1 MSILFLKIFLSTFFL
16 TVIFEKLG
24 HTPHLLD
31 HPIKRSAHS
40 YPIPSGGG
48 AVVVIVFLVVATSL
62 FLNDRIPVNE
72 YHALMGGSLIAVLGF
87 ADDVSSLSLWVRLP
101 TQFVAA
107 FWVVYSLGGVP
118 SIDFSFFQLSNSEIL
133 ILLGV
138 LALIWLLNLYNFMDG
153 ADGLA
158 GTELIF
164 VTSMSL
170 VFAIIAGDNL
180 VALISAILISSISG
194 FPSVVI
200 LLISGLFIGRS
211 GLGLVEP
218 LDLGQGLETIVG
230 LLVCL
235 VLFEGGLNLKL
246 PEGNIRNTVLRISLI
261 RLFISLSAG
270 IFIAHWLAGLSWPV
284 AGVYS
289 AIVLATGPTVV
300 SPLVDQ
306 IKLVSPLSEVLKAE
320 GLVLEPIGAV
330 LALLLLELILGDLH
344 GIKEVF
350 IALMQRLGGGV
361 LIGISSGWLL
371 SEILK
376 KIKNET
382 SFGIELQ
389 VTLGFIFLVYGICEY
404 ILPES
409 GLPASVA
416 AGFIVGKRE
425 IIDKERLDNLIGE
438 LAQLA
443 ITVLF
448 PLLASDVSWGELSP
462 LGWGGIICV
471 LMLMIIVRPIS
482 ISLATMGGELD
493 VKQRVFLSWLAP
505 RGIVTAAVASLFSI
519 RLEQAGVLGAGRL
532 QGLVFLTILMTVG
545 IQGLTARPLANFLN
559 LIDKEI

>member
-1 MSILFLKIFLSTFFL
+1 MTP
-16 TVIFEKLG
+16 ERLG
-24 HTPHLLD
+24 LLWG
-31 HPIKRSAHS
+31 I
-40 YPIPSGGG
+40 
-48 AVVVIVFLVVATSL
+48 T
-62 FLNDRIPVNE
+62 
-72 YHALMGGSLIAVLGF
+72 
-87 ADDVSSLSLWVRLP
+87 
-101 TQFVAA
+101 
-107 FWVVYSLGGVP
+107 
-118 SIDFSFFQLSNSEIL
+118 
-133 ILLGV
+133 
-138 LALIWLLNLYNFMDG
+138 
-153 ADGLA
+153 
-158 GTELIF
+158 
-164 VTSMSL
+164 
-170 VFAIIAGDNL
+170 VFAGACARL
-180 VALISAILISSISG
+180 TSSITG

-200 LLISGLFIGRS
+200 LLLSGLFIGRS

-246 PEGNIRNTVLRISLI
+246 PEGNIRNTVLKISLI
-261 RLFISLSAG
+261 RLFFSLGAG
-270 IFIAHWLAGLSWPV
+270 IFIAHWLAGLSWSV

-300 SPLVDQ
+300 TPLVEQ
-306 IKLVSPLSEVLKAE
+306 IKLASPLSEVLKAE

-330 LALLLLELILGDLH
+330 LALLLLEFILGDLH
-344 GIKEVF
+344 GIEDVF
-350 IALMQRLGGGV
+350 FALMQRLGGGV
-361 LIGISSGWLL
+361 VIGLSSGWLL

-376 KIKNET
+376 KIKNEA

-404 ILPES
+404 FLPES

-416 AGFIVGKRE
+416 SGFIVGKRE
-425 IIDKERLDNLIGE
+425 IIDKEKLDNLIGE

-471 LMLMIIVRPIS
+471 LLMMVVVRPIS
-482 ISLATMGGELD
+482 ISIATTGRELD
-493 VKQRVFLSWLAP
+493 IKEKVFLAWLAP

-545 IQGLTARPLANFLN
+545 IQGLTAKPLANLLELREKN
-559 LIDKEI
+559 S

>member
-1 MSILFLKIFLSTFFL
+1 MTP
-16 TVIFEKLG
+16 ERLG
-24 HTPHLLD
+24 LLWG
-31 HPIKRSAHS
+31 I
-40 YPIPSGGG
+40 
-48 AVVVIVFLVVATSL
+48 T
-62 FLNDRIPVNE
+62 
-72 YHALMGGSLIAVLGF
+72 
-87 ADDVSSLSLWVRLP
+87 
-101 TQFVAA
+101 
-107 FWVVYSLGGVP
+107 
-118 SIDFSFFQLSNSEIL
+118 
-133 ILLGV
+133 
-138 LALIWLLNLYNFMDG
+138 
-153 ADGLA
+153 
-158 GTELIF
+158 
-164 VTSMSL
+164 
-170 VFAIIAGDNL
+170 VFAGACARL
-180 VALISAILISSISG
+180 LSAISG
-194 FPSVVI
+194 FSSVVI
-200 LLISGLFIGRS
+200 LLVSGLFIGRS

-246 PEGNIRNTVLRISLI
+246 PEGNIRNTVLKISLT
-261 RLFISLSAG
+261 RLIISLAAG
-270 IFIAHWLAGLSWPV
+270 ILIAHWLAGLSWTV

-300 SPLVDQ
+300 SPLVEQ
-306 IKLVSPLSEVLKAE
+306 IELVSPISEVLKAE

-330 LALLLLELILGDLH
+330 LALSLLEFILGDLH
-344 GIKEVF
+344 GIEEVF
-350 IALMQRLGGGV
+350 FALMQRLGGGV
-361 LIGISSGWLL
+361 LIGLSSGWLL

-376 KIKNET
+376 KIKNEA

-404 ILPES
+404 FLPES

-416 AGFIVGKRE
+416 SGFIVGKRE

-471 LMLMIIVRPIS
+471 FMMMIIVRPIS
-482 ISLATMGGELD
+482 MSIATFGRELGI
-493 VKQRVFLSWLAP
+493 KEKVFLAWVAP

-545 IQGLTARPLANFLN
+545 IQGLTAKPLATLLKLTKKNN
-559 LIDKEI
+559 

>member
-1 MSILFLKIFLSTFFL
+1 MTP
-16 TVIFEKLG
+16 ERLG
-24 HTPHLLD
+24 LLWG
-31 HPIKRSAHS
+31 I
-40 YPIPSGGG
+40 
-48 AVVVIVFLVVATSL
+48 T
-62 FLNDRIPVNE
+62 
-72 YHALMGGSLIAVLGF
+72 
-87 ADDVSSLSLWVRLP
+87 
-101 TQFVAA
+101 
-107 FWVVYSLGGVP
+107 
-118 SIDFSFFQLSNSEIL
+118 
-133 ILLGV
+133 
-138 LALIWLLNLYNFMDG
+138 
-153 ADGLA
+153 
-158 GTELIF
+158 
-164 VTSMSL
+164 
-170 VFAIIAGDNL
+170 VFAGAF
-180 VALISAILISSISG
+180 ARLISSVYG

-200 LLISGLFIGRS
+200 LLLSGLLIGRS

-246 PEGNIRNTVLRISLI
+246 PEGNIRNTVLKISLI
-261 RLFISLSAG
+261 RLFISLAAG
-270 IFIAHWLAGLSWPV
+270 ILIAHWLAGLSWSV

-300 SPLVDQ
+300 TPLVEQ

-330 LALLLLELILGDLH
+330 LALLLLEFILGDLH
-344 GIKEVF
+344 GIEEVF
-350 IALMQRLGGGV
+350 FALMQRLGGGV
-361 LIGISSGWLL
+361 LIGLSSGWLL

-376 KIKNET
+376 KIKNDA

-404 ILPES
+404 FLPES

-471 LMLMIIVRPIS
+471 LMLMLIVRPVSIS
-482 ISLATMGGELD
+482 IATLGGELEI
-493 VKQRVFLSWLAP
+493 KQKVFLAWLAP

-545 IQGLTARPLANFLN
+545 IQGLTAKPLAQILK
-559 LIDKEI
+559 LTEEE

>member
-1 MSILFLKIFLSTFFL
+1 MTP
-16 TVIFEKLG
+16 ERLG
-24 HTPHLLD
+24 LLWG
-31 HPIKRSAHS
+31 I
-40 YPIPSGGG
+40 
-48 AVVVIVFLVVATSL
+48 T
-62 FLNDRIPVNE
+62 
-72 YHALMGGSLIAVLGF
+72 
-87 ADDVSSLSLWVRLP
+87 
-101 TQFVAA
+101 
-107 FWVVYSLGGVP
+107 
-118 SIDFSFFQLSNSEIL
+118 
-133 ILLGV
+133 
-138 LALIWLLNLYNFMDG
+138 
-153 ADGLA
+153 
-158 GTELIF
+158 
-164 VTSMSL
+164 
-170 VFAIIAGDNL
+170 VFAGAC
-180 VALISAILISSISG
+180 ARLISSVSG

-376 KIKNET
+376 KIKNEA

-389 VTLGFIFLVYGICEY
+389 ITLGFIFLVYGICEY

-482 ISLATMGGELD
+482 ISLATIGGELD

>member
-1 MSILFLKIFLSTFFL
+1 MTP
-16 TVIFEKLG
+16 ERLG
-24 HTPHLLD
+24 LLWG
-31 HPIKRSAHS
+31 I
-40 YPIPSGGG
+40 
-48 AVVVIVFLVVATSL
+48 T
-62 FLNDRIPVNE
+62 
-72 YHALMGGSLIAVLGF
+72 
-87 ADDVSSLSLWVRLP
+87 
-101 TQFVAA
+101 
-107 FWVVYSLGGVP
+107 
-118 SIDFSFFQLSNSEIL
+118 
-133 ILLGV
+133 
-138 LALIWLLNLYNFMDG
+138 
-153 ADGLA
+153 
-158 GTELIF
+158 
-164 VTSMSL
+164 
-170 VFAIIAGDNL
+170 VFAGAF
-180 VALISAILISSISG
+180 ARLISSISG

-200 LLISGLFIGRS
+200 LLLSGLFIGRS

-246 PEGNIRNTVLRISLI
+246 PEGNIRNTVLKISLI
-261 RLFISLSAG
+261 RLLISLSAG
-270 IFIAHWLAGLSWPV
+270 IFIAHWLAGLSWSV

-300 SPLVDQ
+300 TPLVEQ
-306 IKLVSPLSEVLKAE
+306 IKLASPLSEVLKAE

-330 LALLLLELILGDLH
+330 LALLLLEFILGDLH

-361 LIGISSGWLL
+361 LIGLSSGWLL

-376 KIKNET
+376 KIKNEA

-404 ILPES
+404 FLPES

-471 LMLMIIVRPIS
+471 LMLMVIVRPIS
-482 ISLATMGGELD
+482 ISIATMGKEFNL
-493 VKQRVFLSWLAP
+493 KEKAFLAWLAP

-545 IQGLTARPLANFLN
+545 IQGLTAKPLAKVLE
-559 LIDKEI
+559 LTKKKA

>member
-1 MSILFLKIFLSTFFL
+1 MTP
-16 TVIFEKLG
+16 ERLG
-24 HTPHLLD
+24 LLWG
-31 HPIKRSAHS
+31 I
-40 YPIPSGGG
+40 
-48 AVVVIVFLVVATSL
+48 T
-62 FLNDRIPVNE
+62 
-72 YHALMGGSLIAVLGF
+72 
-87 ADDVSSLSLWVRLP
+87 
-101 TQFVAA
+101 
-107 FWVVYSLGGVP
+107 
-118 SIDFSFFQLSNSEIL
+118 
-133 ILLGV
+133 
-138 LALIWLLNLYNFMDG
+138 
-153 ADGLA
+153 
-158 GTELIF
+158 
-164 VTSMSL
+164 
-170 VFAIIAGDNL
+170 VFAGAC
-180 VALISAILISSISG
+180 ARLISSFSG

-200 LLISGLFIGRS
+200 LLLSGLFIGRS

-246 PEGNIRNTVLRISLI
+246 PEGNIRNTVLKISII
-261 RLFISLSAG
+261 RLLISLSAG

-300 SPLVDQ
+300 SPLVEQ
-306 IKLVSPLSEVLKAE
+306 IRLSSPLSEVLKAE

-330 LALLLLELILGDLH
+330 LALLLLELTLGDLH

-361 LIGISSGWLL
+361 LIGLSSGWML

-376 KIKNET
+376 KIKNEE

-389 VTLGFIFLVYGICEY
+389 VTLGFIFLVYGICESF
-404 ILPES
+404 LPES

-425 IIDKERLDNLIGE
+425 IIDKEKLDNLIGE

-471 LMLMIIVRPIS
+471 FMLMLIVRPIAIS
-482 ISLATMGGELD
+482 IATMGRELD
-493 VKQRVFLSWLAP
+493 VKERIFLAWLAP

-545 IQGLTARPLANFLN
+545 IQGLTARPLANLLN
-559 LIDKEI
+559 LTEKNI

>member
-1 MSILFLKIFLSTFFL
+1 MTP
-16 TVIFEKLG
+16 ERLG
-24 HTPHLLD
+24 LLWG
-31 HPIKRSAHS
+31 I
-40 YPIPSGGG
+40 
-48 AVVVIVFLVVATSL
+48 T
-62 FLNDRIPVNE
+62 
-72 YHALMGGSLIAVLGF
+72 
-87 ADDVSSLSLWVRLP
+87 
-101 TQFVAA
+101 
-107 FWVVYSLGGVP
+107 
-118 SIDFSFFQLSNSEIL
+118 
-133 ILLGV
+133 
-138 LALIWLLNLYNFMDG
+138 
-153 ADGLA
+153 
-158 GTELIF
+158 
-164 VTSMSL
+164 
-170 VFAIIAGDNL
+170 VFAGAC
-180 VALISAILISSISG
+180 ARLISSVSG

-246 PEGNIRNTVLRISLI
+246 PEGNIRNTVLRISLL

-270 IFIAHWLAGLSWPV
+270 IFIAHWLAGLSWSV

-376 KIKNET
+376 KIKNEA

-482 ISLATMGGELD
+482 ISLATMGGEID

>member
-1 MSILFLKIFLSTFFL
+1 MTP
-16 TVIFEKLG
+16 ERLG
-24 HTPHLLD
+24 LLWG
-31 HPIKRSAHS
+31 I
-40 YPIPSGGG
+40 
-48 AVVVIVFLVVATSL
+48 T
-62 FLNDRIPVNE
+62 
-72 YHALMGGSLIAVLGF
+72 
-87 ADDVSSLSLWVRLP
+87 
-101 TQFVAA
+101 
-107 FWVVYSLGGVP
+107 
-118 SIDFSFFQLSNSEIL
+118 
-133 ILLGV
+133 
-138 LALIWLLNLYNFMDG
+138 
-153 ADGLA
+153 
-158 GTELIF
+158 
-164 VTSMSL
+164 
-170 VFAIIAGDNL
+170 VFAGAC
-180 VALISAILISSISG
+180 ARLISSVSG

-246 PEGNIRNTVLRISLI
+246 PEGNIRNTVLRISLV

-350 IALMQRLGGGV
+350 VALMQRLGGGV

-482 ISLATMGGELD
+482 ISLATMGGELE

>member
-1 MSILFLKIFLSTFFL
+1 MTPERLGLLWGITVFAGACARLF
-16 TVIFEKLG
+16 
-24 HTPHLLD
+24 
-31 HPIKRSAHS
+31 
-40 YPIPSGGG
+40 
-48 AVVVIVFLVVATSL
+48 
-62 FLNDRIPVNE
+62 
-72 YHALMGGSLIAVLGF
+72 
-87 ADDVSSLSLWVRLP
+87 SSL
-101 TQFVAA
+101 T
-107 FWVVYSLGGVP
+107 
-118 SIDFSFFQLSNSEIL
+118 
-133 ILLGV
+133 
-138 LALIWLLNLYNFMDG
+138 
-153 ADGLA
+153 
-158 GTELIF
+158 
-164 VTSMSL
+164 
-170 VFAIIAGDNL
+170 
-180 VALISAILISSISG
+180 G

-200 LLISGLFIGRS
+200 LLLSGLLIGRS

-246 PEGNIRNTVLRISLI
+246 PEGNIRNTVLKISLV

-270 IFIAHWLAGLSWPV
+270 IFIAHWLAGLSWQV
-284 AGVYS
+284 AGIYS

-300 SPLVDQ
+300 TPLVEQ

-320 GLVLEPIGAV
+320 GLLLEPIGAV
-330 LALLLLELILGDLH
+330 LALLLLELTLGDLR
-344 GIKEVF
+344 GINDVF

-361 LIGISSGWLL
+361 LIGLSSGWLL

-376 KIKNET
+376 KIKNEA

-404 ILPES
+404 SLPES

-448 PLLASDVSWGELSP
+448 PLLAADVSWGELSP
-462 LGWGGIICV
+462 LGWGGVVCV
-471 LMLMIIVRPIS
+471 FIMMVIVRPIS
-482 ISLATMGGELD
+482 IGLATMGRELD
-493 VKQRVFLSWLAP
+493 LKEKVFLAWLAP

-519 RLEQAGVLGAGRL
+519 RLEQAGILGAGRL

-545 IQGLTARPLANFLN
+545 IQGLSAKPLANRLE
-559 LIDKEI
+559 LEQKE

>member
-1 MSILFLKIFLSTFFL
+1 MTPERLGLLWGI
-16 TVIFEKLG
+16 TVF
-24 HTPHLLD
+24 
-31 HPIKRSAHS
+31 
-40 YPIPSGGG
+40 SG
-48 AVVVIVFLVVATSL
+48 A
-62 FLNDRIPVNE
+62 
-72 YHALMGGSLIAVLGF
+72 F
-87 ADDVSSLSLWVRLP
+87 AR
-101 TQFVAA
+101 
-107 FWVVYSLGGVP
+107 
-118 SIDFSFFQLSNSEIL
+118 
-133 ILLGV
+133 
-138 LALIWLLNLYNFMDG
+138 
-153 ADGLA
+153 
-158 GTELIF
+158 
-164 VTSMSL
+164 
-170 VFAIIAGDNL
+170 
-180 VALISAILISSISG
+180 LISSISG

-200 LLISGLFIGRS
+200 LLLSGLFIGRS

-246 PEGNIRNTVLRISLI
+246 PEGNIRNTVLKISLI
-261 RLFISLSAG
+261 RLLISLSAG
-270 IFIAHWLAGLSWPV
+270 IIIAHWLAGLSWQV

-300 SPLVDQ
+300 SPLVEQ
-306 IKLVSPLSEVLKAE
+306 IQLASPLSEVLKAE

-330 LALLLLELILGDLH
+330 LALLLLEFILGDLH
-344 GIKEVF
+344 GIQEVF
-350 IALMQRLGGGV
+350 IALMQRLGGGI
-361 LIGISSGWLL
+361 LIGLSSGWLL

-376 KIKNET
+376 KIKNEA

-404 ILPES
+404 FLPES

-416 AGFIVGKRE
+416 SGFIVGKRE
-425 IIDKERLDNLIGE
+425 IIDKEKLDNLIGE

-462 LGWGGIICV
+462 LGLGGLLCV
-471 LMLMIIVRPIS
+471 LMMMVIVRPIS
-482 ISLATMGGELD
+482 ISIATIGKDLELNEKIFLA
-493 VKQRVFLSWLAP
+493 WLAP

-545 IQGLTARPLANFLN
+545 IQGLTARPLANVLG
-559 LIDKEI
+559 LTEKKV